1 MGCSLFAELQG
12 RLPDSIHV
20 CSLAQP
26 PSSSAFPSSWPTQ
39 DPRPA
44 PPLAGPW
51 AAGAERPSLGSPPRA
66 VDGVFSYSDQWTG
79 CPSCIWNLV
88 RLIMRAL
95 KISLVLAFYPPL
107 SYL

>member
-1 MGCSLFAELQG
+1 MFAELQG
-12 RLPDSIHV
+12 ADSIHV
-20 CSLAQP
+20 CALAQP
-26 PSSSAFPSSWPTQ
+26 PSSSAFPSSSAVWPTQ
-39 DPRPA
+39 DSRPV

-51 AAGAERPSLGSPPRA
+51 AAGAERPSVGSPSRA

-79 CPSCIWNLV
+79 CSSCIRNLV

-95 KISLVLAFYPPL
+95 KISLVLAFYPLL